1 MANPKMK
8 TKVFQPGL
16 EIEHEVGLTGVGV
29 TIVHTTVA
37 VNTARTAAQLLA
49 SAPNTDLTRAACGP
63 VVHSLGAPPSF
74 SFMTPVVG
82 AYVSSGPHEAA
93 VTFRYV
99 TADNSAVYFFPACWT
114 GAADG
119 LAVRVV
125 AVR

>member
-49 SAPNTDLTRAACGP
+49 SPANTSTIQSVGP

-74 SFMTPVVG
+74 ASMQEISDGAPVAEGPVVFQ
-82 AYVSSGPHEAA
+82 YC
-93 VTFRYV
+93 
-99 TADNSAVYFFPACWT
+99 TADNSAVYFWPQSFSAAPAV
-114 GAADG
+114 AR
-119 LAVRVV
+119 VRVV